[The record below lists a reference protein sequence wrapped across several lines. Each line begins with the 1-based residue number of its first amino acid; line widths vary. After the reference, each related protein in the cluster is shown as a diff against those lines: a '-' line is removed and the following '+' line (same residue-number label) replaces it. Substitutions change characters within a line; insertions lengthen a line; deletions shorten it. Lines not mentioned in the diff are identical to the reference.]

1 MKDGDVTMYYN
12 SSQNNYDV
20 MLGSPVATWPVFGS
34 LYLGMQSYAPGVIGR
49 DGSGNKDVVVGAQA
63 YGFHGGIQSVHQITD
78 NTSAFY
84 DVSYGTLDFD
94 AKLGVAYSFTPNV
107 DLNLSCEYNNLR
119 LNQFGLSVA
128 NCNTVESWIPALTA
142 TLKF

>member
-1 MKDGDVTMYYN
+1 MYYN
-12 SSQNNYDV
+12 SSQNNYD
-20 MLGSPVATWPVFGS
+20 MMFGSPIPNMPVFGS
-34 LYLGMQSYAPGVIGR
+34 FYLGLQSYSPGVIAR
-49 DGSGNKDVVVGAQA
+49 DGSGNKDVIGAQA
-63 YGFHGGIQSVHQITD
+63 YGFHGGIQSVHQITT

-107 DLNLSCEYNNLR
+107 DLNLSFEYNNLR
-119 LNQFGLSVA
+119 LNQFGLNIA